1 MIDFITRHLIPIAFI
16 VVTVLGI
23 LIRIPLRD
31 CISNDANKYLL
42 PWYEEILN
50 NGLSSQV
57 GNYNFP
63 YQLAIFFLTK
73 LPMKPLYAY
82 KLLSCG
88 FDLLLAVI
96 CALLVFDITKKRSH
110 TLLVYCAVLLS
121 PVVILNSA
129 AWAQCDSIFVFFA
142 VCGLY
147 LLLKD
152 KTFFAMLCFGLSLAF
167 KLQAVFFF
175 PGLMILYFMR
185 KDFSIG
191 HFLAI
196 PLAMVVLSLPMIFW
210 GRSLLELVSVY
221 AGQSDTYHYMTV
233 DYPSLYCIFSANDYD
248 VYSKVAI
255 LLTVTALG
263 ALFFWIVY
271 HRIEMTKENTIML
284 LFLSAFTCVLFLP
297 AMHERY
303 GYPYEILA
311 WVLVFLIPKT
321 APLCVGLQLLTLRT
335 YSAYLFGTQI
345 NLTMLAFGNLI
356 LYCLYVYLLLK
367 QMQENVNDTTISTIV
382 DKRSAKFETE
392 QDSKKGHSKQAIYHK
407 RNRNSFKR

>member
-1 MIDFITRHLIPIAFI
+1 MTKFERRIVDFITSHLIPIAFI

-23 LIRIPLRD
+23 LIRIPLRHH
-31 CISNDANKYLL
+31 ISGDASSCLL
-42 PWYEEILN
+42 PWYEEIQN
-50 NGLSSQV
+50 NGLSNQV

-63 YQLAIFFLTK
+63 YQLAIFLLTK
-73 LPMKPLYAY
+73 LPLEPLYAY

-88 FDLLLAVI
+88 FDLLLAVV
-96 CALLVFDITKKRSH
+96 CAFVIFDITKKWNR

-121 PVVILNSA
+121 PVVVFNSA
-129 AWAQCDSIFVFFA
+129 AWAQCDSIYVFFS

-152 KTFFAMLCFGLSLAF
+152 KPLCAMLCFGLSLAF

-175 PGLMILYFMR
+175 PGLLILYFMR

-196 PLAMVVLSLPMIFW
+196 PLAMVLLSAPMVFL
-210 GRSLLELVSVY
+210 GRSLLELVQVY
-221 AGQSDTYHYMTV
+221 VGQSDTYHFMTMN
-233 DYPSLYCIFSANDYD
+233 YPSLYCIFSANNYD
-248 VYSKVAI
+248 TYSKVAI

-263 ALFFWIVY
+263 ALFFWIAY
-271 HRIEMTKENTIML
+271 HKIEMTRENTVML

-311 WVLVFLIPKT
+311 WVLAFLIPQT
-321 APLCVGLQLLTLRT
+321 APLCIGLQLLTLRT
-335 YSAYLFGTQI
+335 YTPHLCGSQI
-345 NLTMLAFGNLI
+345 NITALAFGNMI

-367 QMQENVNDTTISTIV
+367 QMRKRGESTTISPT
-382 DKRSAKFETE
+382 A
-392 QDSKKGHSKQAIYHK
+392 GG
-407 RNRNSFKR
+407 

>member
-1 MIDFITRHLIPIAFI
+1 MTKFEKRIINFITSHLIPIAFI

-23 LIRIPLRD
+23 LIRIPLRHH
-31 CISNDANKYLL
+31 ISGDASLFLL

-50 NGLSSQV
+50 NGLSSPV

-63 YQLAIFFLTK
+63 YQLAVFFLTK
-73 LPMKPLYAY
+73 LPLKPLYAY

-88 FDLLLAVI
+88 FDLLLAMV
-96 CALLVFDITKKRSH
+96 CALLVFDITKRWSR

-129 AWAQCDSIFVFFA
+129 AWAQCDSIYVFFC

-147 LLLKD
+147 LLLKN
-152 KTFFAMLCFGLSLAF
+152 KSFFAMLCFGLSLAF

-185 KDFSIG
+185 KDFSIV

-196 PLAMVVLSLPMIFW
+196 PLAMVLLSAPMVFV
-210 GRSLLELVSVY
+210 GRSLLELVQVY
-221 AGQSDTYHYMTV
+221 VGQSDTYHFMTLN
-233 DYPSLYCIFSANDYD
+233 YPSLYCIFSANNYD
-248 VYSKVAI
+248 TYSKVAI

-263 ALFFWIVY
+263 ALFFWIAY
-271 HRIEMTKENTIML
+271 HKIEMTGENTVML

-311 WVLVFLIPKT
+311 WVLAFLIPQT
-321 APLCVGLQLLTLRT
+321 APLCIGLQLLTLRT
-335 YSAYLFGTQI
+335 YSAYLFGAQI
-345 NLTMLAFGNLI
+345 NLTALTFGNLI

-367 QMQENVNDTTISTIV
+367 QMKKNADDTGIAPG
-382 DKRSAKFETE
+382 K
-392 QDSKKGHSKQAIYHK
+392 
-407 RNRNSFKR
+407 N

>member
-1 MIDFITRHLIPIAFI
+1 MTKFEKRIINFITSHLIPIAFI

-23 LIRIPLRD
+23 LIRIPLRHH
-31 CISNDANKYLL
+31 ISGDASCFLL

-50 NGLSSQV
+50 NGLSSPV
-57 GNYNFP
+57 GNYNLP

-73 LPMKPLYAY
+73 LPLKPLYAY

-88 FDLLLAVI
+88 FDLLLAVV
-96 CALLVFDITKKRSH
+96 CALLVFDITKKWSR

-129 AWAQCDSIFVFFA
+129 AWAQCDSIYVFFC

-147 LLLKD
+147 LLLKN
-152 KTFFAMLCFGLSLAF
+152 KSFFAMLCFGLGLAF

-196 PLAMVVLSLPMIFW
+196 PLAMVLLSAPMVFV
-210 GRSLLELVSVY
+210 GRSLLELVQVY
-221 AGQSDTYHYMTV
+221 VGQSDTYHFMTMN
-233 DYPSLYCIFSANDYD
+233 YPSLYCIFSANNYD
-248 VYSKVAI
+248 TYSKVAI

-263 ALFFWIVY
+263 ALFFWIAY
-271 HRIEMTKENTIML
+271 HKIEMTRENTVML

-311 WVLVFLIPKT
+311 WVLAFLIPQT
-321 APLCVGLQLLTLRT
+321 APLCIGLQLLTLRT
-335 YSAYLFGTQI
+335 YSACLFGAQI
-345 NLTMLAFGNLI
+345 NLTALAFVNII

-367 QMQENVNDTTISTIV
+367 QMQ
-382 DKRSAKFETE
+382 K
-392 QDSKKGHSKQAIYHK
+392 
-407 RNRNSFKR
+407 NSEVTGIAPGKN